1 MDKKIEVMPTR
12 RQVLED
18 LDFLERLYELRGKD
32 DIINWILNEYDNP
45 GCKSGIEPEDAIC
58 PQCVEKYRKK
68 VASKNVCFCCEGK
81 DDI

>member
-32 DIINWILNEYDNP
+32 DIINWILNEYHQVP
-45 GCKSGIEPEDAIC
+45 SAR
-58 PQCVEKYRKK
+58 Q
-68 VASKNVCFCCEGK
+68 VCFCCKGK
-81 DDI
+81 DVD